1 MPREPVITRAAAKP
15 GAVAKR
21 SAVTKPRTGTKPR
34 ASVKRGAA
42 APARRSRR
50 TRRAPFSQL
59 VSWFPKPQMRR
70 LWATRWRR
78 VPLALR
84 ALAAVAVLLIGWVL
98 VNTVYHVAR
107 KPTELFFL
115 VSDALYKTPAET
127 WAAYGSI
134 FRAHSTAVMTPE
146 LLAAL
151 AQIEGS
157 GNPVARTY
165 WRWSLTP
172 DPLEIYRPAS
182 SAVGMFQF
190 TDGTFDEARHYCIRN
205 HRVVEDG
212 PWNDFDS
219 CWFNS
224 LYFRVLPSHSVELT
238 AAYLDNRITATL
250 ARHHITRASL
260 TQKQQLATL
269 IHLCGA
275 GAGNEFARRGFSL
288 RSGQRCG
295 DHEARGYLDKVAR
308 MKAVFVRLARG

>member
-1 MPREPVITRAAAKP
+1 MPREPVITRAAARP

-21 SAVTKPRTGTKPR
+21 NTTTGPHAGALVRTG
-34 ASVKRGAA
+34 VKRSAA
-42 APARRSRR
+42 VAPRRSRR
-50 TRRAPFSQL
+50 THRTPFRRLANWLPR
-59 VSWFPKPQMRR
+59 PQTRR
-70 LWATRWRR
+70 LWIARWRR
-78 VPLALR
+78 LPLALR

-115 VSDALYKTPAET
+115 VSDALYKTPTET

-190 TDGTFDEARHYCIRN
+190 TDGTFAEARHYCIRN

-275 GAGNEFARRGFSL
+275 GAGNEFARRSFSL

-295 DHEARGYLDKVAR
+295 DHEARRYLDKVAR